1 MLLTSLMK
9 GETSQAVRI
18 KKSLG
23 ILKREQGR
31 LEEREVLS
39 MESVLYAL
47 AMKVLKEEEIRE
59 VKEMMRMTL
68 LGQMLR
74 EEGIKEGLERGL
86 EQGLE
91 KGEFKNMLELVRDGV
106 LTMEKAA
113 TRKHMSVEEFQTKIR
128 ELKLG

>member
-1 MLLTSLMK
+1 
-9 GETSQAVRI
+9 
-18 KKSLG
+18 
-23 ILKREQGR
+23 
-31 LEEREVLS
+31 
-39 MESVLYAL
+39 
-47 AMKVLKEEEIRE
+47 
-59 VKEMMRMTL
+59 MTL

-113 TRKHMSVEEFQTKIR
+113 TRKEAAARKHMSVEEFQTRIR